1 MQEIVKATKVLL
13 LTKKYR
19 IWFALITVITFVV
32 LASAP
37 VFLIPGNSFG
47 FQASIYTPRDWI
59 LLIVISPLN
68 ALLILMQIKVFKDS
82 KAQKEKLK
90 AAGGAGIS
98 GYSAFVASILA
109 TASCASCVAGLF
121 GFLGVGGVLFITEYR
136 WLFVLGALL
145 IIAVALYFTSR
156 RYNNNCGTCTI

>member
-1 MQEIVKATKVLL
+1 MKQI
-13 LTKKYR
+13 LTASKSMLASRKDFL
-19 IWFALITVITFVV
+19 WFFVITVITFLV

-37 VFLIPGNSFG
+37 VYLIPGNSFG

-59 LLIVISPLN
+59 LLIIISPMN
-68 ALLILMQIKVFKDS
+68 ALLILMQIRVFKDT

-90 AAGGAGIS
+90 AAGGVGIGGS
-98 GYSAFVASILA
+98 SAFVASVLA

-136 WLFVLGALL
+136 WLFVLGALF
-145 IIAVALYFTSR
+145 IIVMALYITSR
-156 RYNNNCGTCTI
+156 RYNNNCKTCKV